1 MKENKELKDKVK
13 NLENEID
20 QLKITINKVI
30 IAIDSV
36 KNNHLSNFLLPQ
48 FLEKTKTSKINLEI
62 MKNGLCSVIPNLTLD
77 KVKNRNIGIK
87 NQRAYF
93 LNFAEIINE
102 RKDIL
107 L

>member
-1 MKENKELKDKVK
+1 
-13 NLENEID
+13 
-20 QLKITINKVI
+20 
-30 IAIDSV
+30 
-36 KNNHLSNFLLPQ
+36 
-48 FLEKTKTSKINLEI
+48 